1 MRDAS
6 AKQPQNNTVR
16 ITCVHSDQTVL
27 TKALATA
34 TAAAATGEATQAV
47 GGNAYH
53 SWFGYAIRDSARD
66 STRFKADVL
75 DENAGLPV

>member
-1 MRDAS
+1 M
-6 AKQPQNNTVR
+6 QNNLKTTRFASRASTV
-16 ITCVHSDQTVL
+16 
-27 TKALATA
+27 TKPLATA

-53 SWFGYAIRDSARD
+53 SWFGYAVRDSARD
-66 STRFKADVL
+66 GTRFKADVL